1 MTNFKNVRKVL
12 IGVALTLLIFIFNN
26 FTFAVNGK
34 LKHIHGNVD
43 WGFYKHGYAIT
54 ESTAPENTL
63 MNKITVS
70 FNDNSG
76 YTNVASTANSTY
88 CKVTTN
94 SLNGRTG
101 SHYAYYYVDGKQV
114 HKSTQAWKFSN

>member
-1 MTNFKNVRKVL
+1 MNFNKVRKIL
-12 IGVALTLLIFIFNN
+12 LGLTFVLLIFIFNS
-26 FTFAVNGK
+26 FTFAINGD
-34 LKHIHGNVD
+34 LEHIHGNVD

-54 ESTAPENTL
+54 ESTAPENIL

-76 YTNVASTANSTY
+76 YTNFASTANSTY

-94 SLNGRTG
+94 RLNGRTG
-101 SHYAYYYVDGKQV
+101 THYAYYYVDGNQV
-114 HKSTQAWKFSN
+114 HESTQAWKFNN